1 MTFIQGGVSHVDT
14 FDHKPKLSADTGKP
28 FGSKGASKLLGSLWK
43 TSRHVQSGHWVSEL
57 YPHVA
62 GHEDQLCML
71 HAMHTDQ

>member
-1 MTFIQGGVSHVDT
+1 MAGVHWGNGFSSN
-14 FDHKPKLSADTGKP
+14 FYQLMLARASSKP
-28 FGSKGASKLLGSLWK
+28 FGSKGASKPLGSLWK